1 MQNSMYTSAMESFWL
16 IEVCPYGGMLAGRL
30 LGNRGGYDSYLGH
43 RSQWIGIGLQR
54 LWVSHRNSCLNHP
67 VTWYLILHLKIICHV
82 PLIHWNLLL
91 LWRLF
96 TCELDESGAILNSI
110 NNNLTKKEIEMSLT
124 LEERQPRTGME
135 ITSADYGETV
145 AVITAEGNMG

>member
-1 MQNSMYTSAMESFWL
+1 
-16 IEVCPYGGMLAGRL
+16 
-30 LGNRGGYDSYLGH
+30 
-43 RSQWIGIGLQR
+43 
-54 LWVSHRNSCLNHP
+54 
-67 VTWYLILHLKIICHV
+67 
-82 PLIHWNLLL
+82 
-91 LWRLF
+91 
-96 TCELDESGAILNSI
+96 LDESGAILNSI